1 MKKLTL
7 IVSILIS
14 GCAGMQQNHQPQFTF
29 SDESLKKPT
38 YSKDYVACDR
48 IAKNNKQSVSGNAVG
63 SAAAGAGVAA
73 LAGLILGA
81 DIGAAAGLGALFSG
95 VSGAA
100 GTHGYNVQNYRHTF
114 SQCMRDRGYQVY

>member
-48 IAKNNKQSVSGNAVG
+48 IAKNNKQSVAGNAVG

-81 DIGAAAGLGALFSG
+81 DIGAAAGLGALLSG

-100 GTHGYNVQNYRHTF
+100 GTHGYNVQNYRYTF
-114 SQCMRDRGYQVY
+114 MQCMRDRGYQVY

>member
-1 MKKLTL
+1 MKRLSLMVIFIFT
-7 IVSILIS
+7 
-14 GCAGMQQNHQPQFTF
+14 GCAGMTQNHPPQFTF
-29 SDESLKKPT
+29 SEESLKKPT

-48 IAKNNKQSVSGNAVG
+48 IAKNNQQSVAGNAAG

-114 SQCMRDRGYQVY
+114 IQCMRDRGYQVY

>member
-1 MKKLTL
+1 MKKSALILT
-7 IVSILIS
+7 ILIS

-48 IAKNNKQSVSGNAVG
+48 IAKSNKQSVSGNAAG

-73 LAGLILGA
+73 LAGLMLGA

-114 SQCMRDRGYQVY
+114 IQCMRDRGYQVY

>member
-1 MKKLTL
+1 
-7 IVSILIS
+7 
-14 GCAGMQQNHQPQFTF
+14 MQQNHQPQFTF

-48 IAKNNKQSVSGNAVG
+48 IAKNNRQSVSGNAVG

-100 GTHGYNVQNYRHTF
+100 GTHGYNVQNYRYTF
-114 SQCMRDRGYQVY
+114 MQCMRDRDYQVY